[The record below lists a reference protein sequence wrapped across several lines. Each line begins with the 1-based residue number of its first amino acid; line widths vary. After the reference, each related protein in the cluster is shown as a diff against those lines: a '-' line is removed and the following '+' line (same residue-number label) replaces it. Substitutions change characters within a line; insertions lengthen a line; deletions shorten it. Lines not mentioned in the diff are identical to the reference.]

1 MSCLEGFKVGKAAAD
16 VAEGEVI
23 LEGFLFVLRIAL
35 FELHGA
41 HGGEGVVDVVERI
54 EENVDFVVPEAAPL
68 HKGVVFVFAPGH
80 IFFLKLVPLHGAL
93 LGGEVRVFVNNML
106 EFVHRNAE
114 GNEGQRLLKMSKAVF
129 VGGVA
134 EEAFRIR
141 IAELLHGH
149 GVNFRDICAFGI
161 VCHNRLMAHCAV
173 AGKGVSQLVAE
184 NLHIEDSV
192 VEAAKHEGCAVFW
205 QVGHVA
211 GVCLAGLVGEVHKLV
226 VDHKVDKFAGFGAEV
241 VVHLLRLFD
250 HVILVADRLRIAVRE
265 DEFLVVRH
273 KTVYAYA
280 LCLRLIELGAKG
292 NKLTENLLAE
302 GRNLLL
308 TVVASALLKVAQ
320 RGEGLVA
327 ESLSHFGANLDE
339 LVEDFL
345 HFLLVLLVEFGIFLE
360 CGLANLAVG
369 VLKVLLNTVEVEL
382 FAVELNFGGCHKLLI
397 LGFKAA
403 LLLHKGNEGVVVLS
417 KITAGGNKVL
427 LAEVGVKFGGKGAFY
442 HRFAEFD
449 EGALDFGKALL
460 NERNFFLVKFVGGV
474 KGVANVRNGYHG
486 LKLGHILVVFEN
498 GGFYVGVAF
507 RVSDTLGKL
516 FCLGFGSVKVRADIF
531 QFAKGEIFHII
542 LLPFI
547 NSYKNTIQ

>member
-1 MSCLEGFKVGKAAAD
+1 M
-16 VAEGEVI
+16 
-23 LEGFLFVLRIAL
+23 
-35 FELHGA
+35 
-41 HGGEGVVDVVERI
+41 
-54 EENVDFVVPEAAPL
+54 DFVVPEAAPL

-114 GNEGQRLLKMSKAVF
+114 GNEGQRLLKMSEAVF

-141 IAELLHGH
+141 VAELFHGH
-149 GVNFRDICAFGI
+149 GVNFRNICAFGV

-192 VEAAKHEGCAVFW
+192 VEAAEYERSKVFG
-205 QVGHVA
+205 QARHIA
-211 GVCLAGLVGEVHKLV
+211 GVRLAGLVGKIHKLV

-250 HVILVADRLRIAVRE
+250 HVILVADRLRVAVRE
-265 DEFLVVRH
+265 DELLVIRH

-280 LCLRLIELGAKG
+280 LCLRLIELGAEG

-345 HFLLVLLVEFGIFLE
+345 HFLLVLLVELGIFLE

-382 FAVELNFGGCHKLLI
+382 FAGELYFGGCHKLLI

-403 LLLHKGNEGVVVLS
+403 LLLLKGNKGVVVLVKLS
-417 KITAGGNKVL
+417 LCGNKVF
-427 LAEVGVKFGGKGAFY
+427 LAEVCVKLCGKGT
-442 HRFAEFD
+442 FD
-449 EGALDFGKALL
+449 DGFGEAHKGALRLRSALIYKGY
-460 NERNFFLVKFVGGV
+460 FVFVKFVCGV

-486 LKLGHILVVFEN
+486 VKVAHKFVKVEN
-498 GGFYVGVAF
+498 CGFYVGVAF

-531 QFAKGEIFHII
+531 QFAKGEIFHMI